1 MAGYLD
7 RNVEPDPDALDKP
20 DRTTGHCLAQFTL
33 AVLFVIFVFAVVA
46 MIGFYF
52 YLRHL
57 P

>member
-7 RNVEPDPDALDKP
+7 RDVEPDPDALDKP

-33 AVLFVIFVFAVVA
+33 AVLFAIFVFAVVA